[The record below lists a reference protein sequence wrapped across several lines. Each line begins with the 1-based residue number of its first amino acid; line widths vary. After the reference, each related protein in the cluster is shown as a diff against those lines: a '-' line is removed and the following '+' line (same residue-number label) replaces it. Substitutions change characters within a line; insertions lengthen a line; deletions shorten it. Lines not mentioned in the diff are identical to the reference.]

1 MIFLR
6 ASFLLL
12 VVTIFVYKNA
22 QSFSPSIRTPTRRTA
37 PIVTARS
44 VRSTLFPRAT
54 LALNAQGN
62 NDVEELSE
70 SDQTL
75 LGAAGT
81 IAALVTLYSEFTLKT
96 TGCGLP
102 AGPFGMVGLIEGVSY
117 LGIVGV
123 AAYSLYTTKT
133 TKTGKNGLPGAGRP
147 AGLLGAAQGLSYL
160 SIVIGLVVAV
170 LQVTDYGYI
179 PNAVPMQGGM
189 CS

>member
-12 VVTIFVYKNA
+12 VGTIFVYKNA

-37 PIVTARS
+37 PIVTAKS

-123 AAYSLYTTKT
+123 AAYSLYTK
-133 TKTGKNGLPGAGRP
+133 TKTGKNGLPAGRP